1 MNKSIAHSIFY
12 FIEQL
17 GIAVW
22 IGAIVM
28 FAFAVAGTIFKEA
41 GSINLAGHLNGKV
54 LAKLNM
60 LEATASA
67 LLTISAIYFL
77 LQSDERTTA
86 RLIKTAILLVMIAL
100 LVVYGKV
107 VTDRLEFLRVVEIKD
122 FDNFDVSKQAFRDE
136 FNSLHK
142 TYTRLVSVNLLLGLV
157 FMGISAFER
166 RGS

>member
-1 MNKSIAHSIFY
+1 MNKSIAHSAFL

-17 GIAVW
+17 GVALWV
-22 IGAIVM
+22 GSIVM

-54 LAKLNM
+54 LAKLNG
-60 LEATASA
+60 LEAMASA
-67 LLTISAIYFL
+67 LLCVSAIYFL

-86 RLIKTAILLVMIAL
+86 RLIKTAILLAMIGL
-100 LVVYGKV
+100 LVVYGKF
-107 VTDRLEFLRVVEIKD
+107 VTDRLEFLRTVEIKD
-122 FDNFDVSKQAFRDE
+122 FDNFDPSKQAFRDE
-136 FNSLHK
+136 FNVLHK

-166 RGS
+166 KGG